1 MRLPEAFRRYT
12 GGEVALEVA
21 AATVGDALEEAFRR
35 HPDLRLRL
43 VDDLGLVR
51 SHLAVFHNEE
61 QLRREEA
68 AGVPLVAGDTLTL
81 LVAVG
86 GGRG

>member
-1 MRLPEAFRRYT
+1 MRLPEAFRRFT

-21 AATVGDALEEAFRR
+21 VATVGEALEEVFAR

-43 VDDLGLVR
+43 VDDVGLVR
-51 SHLAVFHNEE
+51 SHLAVFRNEE

-68 AGVPLVAGDTLTL
+68 AGVPLMAGDTLTL
-81 LVAVG
+81 LEAVG
-86 GGRG
+86 GGSG